1 MQTPNNLIN
10 FFIFFHLASLQ
21 INSPNSNVDILLGQN
36 VQLRWELTTAA
47 GETYVSA
54 NIKLKSSGQP
64 SSETDVALFTSE
76 FVIAT
81 FDPYTG
87 RGWTATRLTGTK
99 DVNLNIKG
107 AKTEDDGVYTLELQY
122 TTSRGPI
129 SQKYGITL
137 NVLGKLYIYCIL

>member
-1 MQTPNNLIN
+1 M
-10 FFIFFHLASLQ
+10 
-21 INSPNSNVDILLGQN
+21 DILLDQN
-36 VQLRWELTTAA
+36 VQLKWELTTAA

-64 SSETDVALFTSE
+64 EADVALFTSE
-76 FVIAT
+76 FAIVT

-107 AKTEDDGVYTLELQY
+107 AKTEDDGVYTLELRY

-129 SQKYGITL
+129 SREYGITL
-137 NVLGKLYIYCIL
+137 NVLGKLCIYCIL

>member
-1 MQTPNNLIN
+1 M
-10 FFIFFHLASLQ
+10 
-21 INSPNSNVDILLGQN
+21 DIYLGKN
-36 VQLRWELTTAA
+36 IQLMWQFTTTAN
-47 GETYVSA
+47 ETFISG
-54 NIKLKSSGQP
+54 NIKLKSAGQP
-64 SSETDVALFTSE
+64 ERDVALFTSE
-76 FVIAT
+76 FVIVMYP
-81 FDPYTG
+81 PYSG

-99 DVNLNIKG
+99 DVNLNIKR